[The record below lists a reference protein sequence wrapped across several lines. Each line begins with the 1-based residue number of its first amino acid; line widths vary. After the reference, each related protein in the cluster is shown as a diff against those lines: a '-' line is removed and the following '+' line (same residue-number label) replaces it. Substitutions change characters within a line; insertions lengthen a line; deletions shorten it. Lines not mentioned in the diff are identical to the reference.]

1 MNIRR
6 LSAFGAAFLIAIS
19 ATAAQAPAAPE
30 KKLSCEG
37 RNQGDRKRACEMKEI
52 TLAGSGR
59 LNVDAGPNGSITI
72 QGWSRGD
79 VLVRARIDA
88 WGENE
93 SEAKATMGQVRVE
106 AAGSQVRSTGP
117 KEWMQQKWSVS
128 YEVFVPQKSDLT
140 LETTN
145 GGINIADVRGAI
157 AAETTNGGL
166 RLARLAGTVKA
177 ETTNGGVNIE
187 LTGRT
192 WDGESL
198 HVETTNGGVNLE
210 VPSAYAARIEA
221 KTTNGGLNSD
231 LPAQV
236 TGKSWGSKSM
246 VVNSGSG
253 GPLIHIETTNGGVR
267 VKQKNAA

>member
-1 MNIRR
+1 MRAIE
-6 LSAFGAAFLIAIS
+6 IS
-19 ATAAQAPAAPE
+19 APGGPE
-30 KKLSCEG
+30 VL
-37 RNQGDRKRACEMKEI
+37 
-52 TLAGSGR
+52 R
-59 LNVDAGPNGSITI
+59 LVERPMPVPGP
-72 QGWSRGD
+72 GD
-79 VLVRARIDA
+79 VL
-88 WGENE
+88 
-93 SEAKATMGQVRVE
+93 VRVE
-106 AAGSQVRSTGP
+106 AAGSQVRSKGP

-145 GGINIADVRGAI
+145 GGISVADVRGAI

-187 LTGRT
+187 LSGRT

-236 TGKSWGSKSM
+236 TGKSPRVGHCCGRKSRRRDQ
-246 VVNSGSG
+246 G
-253 GPLIHIETTNGGVR
+253 GW
-267 VKQKNAA
+267 